1 MRKITFLLL
10 FVVLPAFL
18 LTARAQTAHTFT
30 LVLDAGHGGK
40 DPGALGKTGKEK
52 NINLAVTKAVG
63 QLVEDNMKD
72 VRVVYTRKTD
82 VFVELNERA
91 AIANRAKADLFV
103 SIHTNALPGRAQ
115 GRGSETYTLGMHR
128 AADNLAVAKR
138 ENAAIMLEKDYES
151 RYEGFDPKSSESYI
165 IFEFM
170 QDKNMAKSVELAKM
184 IQKDACETAGRVN
197 KGVHQAGFLV
207 LRATSMPSCLI
218 ELGFITSQEE
228 ENYLNSA
235 AGIDALGKGIYK
247 AFLRYKRKYHKGI
260 TVPYAADPTE
270 EVNIPSVVPPREEN
284 TAKQEKRKPAKEQSV
299 ATVQRKQPEQEA
311 QPRISGLMD
320 TSEKKDEALGNNE
333 PVFKV
338 QILASDRQLRLSDR
352 QFKGEKNIFYFQEGN
367 MYKYTIG
374 ASTNYNEIYQLR
386 KKLLEKF
393 PQAFIIAF
401 KNDRKMDV
409 QQAIREYRAKRSR

>member
-1 MRKITFLLL
+1 MSKRCLLIVTMIFSV
-10 FVVLPAFL
+10 FVAMM
-18 LTARAQTAHTFT
+18 AANNDKFT
-30 LVLDAGHGGK
+30 LVIDPGHGGK
-40 DPGALGKTGKEK
+40 DAGALGAKSKEK
-52 NINLAVTKAVG
+52 NINLNVALAFG
-63 QLVEDNMKD
+63 RYVERNCPD
-72 VRVVYTRKTD
+72 VKVIYTRKTD
-82 VFVELNERA
+82 VFIPLNERA
-91 AIANRAKADLFV
+91 NIANRNKADLFISV
-103 SIHTNALPGRAQ
+103 HTNALPNGKVA
-115 GRGSETYTLGMHR
+115 RGFEVYTLGMHR
-128 AADNLAVAKR
+128 AADNLEVAKR
-138 ENAAIMLEKDYES
+138 ENSAILVENDYKQH
-151 RYEGFDPKSSESYI
+151 YEDFDPNSSESYI

-184 IQKDACETAGRVN
+184 IQKDACETAQRVN

-218 ELGFITSQEE
+218 ELGFITTQDE
-228 ENYLNSA
+228 ENYLNSS

-299 ATVQRKQPEQEA
+299 AVVQQKQPEQEA

-320 TSEKKDEALGNNE
+320 TSENTAEVTSTTE

>member
-1 MRKITFLLL
+1 MSKRCLLIVTMIL
-10 FVVLPAFL
+10 SVFVAMM
-18 LTARAQTAHTFT
+18 AADNDKFT
-30 LVLDAGHGGK
+30 LVIDPGHGGK
-40 DPGALGKTGKEK
+40 DAGALGAKSKEK
-52 NINLAVTKAVG
+52 NINLNVALAFG
-63 QLVEDNMKD
+63 RYVERNCPD
-72 VRVVYTRKTD
+72 VRVIYTRKTD
-82 VFVELNERA
+82 VFIPLNERA
-91 AIANRAKADLFV
+91 NIANRNKADLFISV
-103 SIHTNALPGRAQ
+103 HTNSLPG
-115 GRGSETYTLGMHR
+115 GRVARGFEVYTLGMHR
-128 AADNLAVAKR
+128 AADNLEVAKR
-138 ENAAIMLEKDYES
+138 ENAAILVEKDYKQH
-151 RYEGFDPKSSESYI
+151 YEDFDPNSSESYI

>member
-1 MRKITFLLL
+1 MSKRCLLIVTMIFSV
-10 FVVLPAFL
+10 FVAMM
-18 LTARAQTAHTFT
+18 AANNDKFT
-30 LVLDAGHGGK
+30 LVIDPGHGGK
-40 DPGALGKTGKEK
+40 DAGALGAKSKEK
-52 NINLAVTKAVG
+52 NINLNVALAFG
-63 QLVEDNMKD
+63 RYVERNCPD
-72 VRVVYTRKTD
+72 VKVIYTRKTD
-82 VFVELNERA
+82 VFIPLNERA
-91 AIANRAKADLFV
+91 NIANRNKADLFISV
-103 SIHTNALPGRAQ
+103 HTNALPNGKVA
-115 GRGSETYTLGMHR
+115 RGFEVYTLGMHR
-128 AADNLAVAKR
+128 AADNLEVAKR
-138 ENAAIMLEKDYES
+138 ENSAILVENDYKQH
-151 RYEGFDPKSSESYI
+151 YEDFDPNSSESYI

-184 IQKDACETAGRVN
+184 IQKDACETAQRVN

-218 ELGFITSQEE
+218 ELGFITTQDE
-228 ENYLNSA
+228 ENYLNSS

-284 TAKQEKRKPAKEQSV
+284 TAKQEKRNPAKEQSV
-299 ATVQRKQPEQEA
+299 AAVKQKQPEQEA

-320 TSEKKDEALGNNE
+320 TSENTAEVTSTTE

>member
-1 MRKITFLLL
+1 MSKRCLLIVTMIFSV
-10 FVVLPAFL
+10 FVAMM
-18 LTARAQTAHTFT
+18 AANNDKFT
-30 LVLDAGHGGK
+30 LVIDPGHGGK
-40 DPGALGKTGKEK
+40 DAGALGAKSKEK
-52 NINLAVTKAVG
+52 NINLNVALAFG
-63 QLVEDNMKD
+63 RYVERNCPD
-72 VRVVYTRKTD
+72 VKVIYTRKTD
-82 VFVELNERA
+82 VFIPLNERA
-91 AIANRAKADLFV
+91 NIANRNKADLFISV
-103 SIHTNALPGRAQ
+103 HTNALPNGKVA
-115 GRGSETYTLGMHR
+115 RGFEVYTLGMHR
-128 AADNLAVAKR
+128 AADNLEVAKR
-138 ENAAIMLEKDYES
+138 ENSAILVENDYKQH
-151 RYEGFDPKSSESYI
+151 YEDFDPNSSESYI

-218 ELGFITSQEE
+218 ELGFITSQDE
-228 ENYLNSA
+228 ENYLNSS

-320 TSEKKDEALGNNE
+320 TSENTAEVTSTTE

-374 ASTNYNEIYQLR
+374 ASTNYSEIYQLR

>member
-1 MRKITFLLL
+1 MSKRCLLIVTMIFSV
-10 FVVLPAFL
+10 FVAMM
-18 LTARAQTAHTFT
+18 AANNDKFT
-30 LVLDAGHGGK
+30 LVIDPGHGGK
-40 DPGALGKTGKEK
+40 DAGALGAKSKEK
-52 NINLAVTKAVG
+52 NINLNVALAFG
-63 QLVEDNMKD
+63 RYVERNCPD
-72 VRVVYTRKTD
+72 VKVIYTRKTD
-82 VFVELNERA
+82 VFIPLNERA
-91 AIANRAKADLFV
+91 NIANRNKADLFISV
-103 SIHTNALPGRAQ
+103 HTNALPNGKVA
-115 GRGSETYTLGMHR
+115 RGFEVYTLGMHR
-128 AADNLAVAKR
+128 AADNLEVAKR
-138 ENAAIMLEKDYES
+138 ENSAILVENDYKQH
-151 RYEGFDPKSSESYI
+151 YEDFDPNSSESYI

-184 IQKDACETAGRVN
+184 IQKDACETAQRVN

-218 ELGFITSQEE
+218 ELGFITTQDE
-228 ENYLNSA
+228 ENYLNSS

-299 ATVQRKQPEQEA
+299 ATVQRKQPEQDA

-320 TSEKKDEALGNNE
+320 TSEKVGEATGNNE

-352 QFKGEKNIFYFQEGN
+352 QFKGEKDIFYFQEGN

-374 ASTNYNEIYQLR
+374 ASTNYSEIYQLR

>member
-1 MRKITFLLL
+1 MSKRCLLIVTMIFSV
-10 FVVLPAFL
+10 FVAMM
-18 LTARAQTAHTFT
+18 AANNDKFT
-30 LVLDAGHGGK
+30 LVIDPGHGGK
-40 DPGALGKTGKEK
+40 DAGALGAKSKEK
-52 NINLAVTKAVG
+52 NINLNVALAFG
-63 QLVEDNMKD
+63 RYVERNCPD
-72 VRVVYTRKTD
+72 VKVIYTRKTD
-82 VFVELNERA
+82 VFIPLNERA
-91 AIANRAKADLFV
+91 NIANRNKADLFISV
-103 SIHTNALPGRAQ
+103 HTNALPNGKVA
-115 GRGSETYTLGMHR
+115 RGFEVYTLGMHR
-128 AADNLAVAKR
+128 AADNLEVAKR
-138 ENAAIMLEKDYES
+138 ENSAILVENDYKQH
-151 RYEGFDPKSSESYI
+151 YEDFDPNSSESYI

-184 IQKDACETAGRVN
+184 IQKDACETAQRVN

-218 ELGFITSQEE
+218 ELGFITTQDE
-228 ENYLNSA
+228 ENYLNSS

-284 TAKQEKRKPAKEQSV
+284 TAKQEKRKPEKEQTV
-299 ATVQRKQPEQEA
+299 AAVKQKQPEQEA

-320 TSEKKDEALGNNE
+320 TSENTAEVTSTTE

>member
-1 MRKITFLLL
+1 MSKRCLLIVTMIFSV
-10 FVVLPAFL
+10 FVAMM
-18 LTARAQTAHTFT
+18 AANNDKFT
-30 LVLDAGHGGK
+30 LVIDPGHGGK
-40 DPGALGKTGKEK
+40 DAGALGAKSKEK
-52 NINLAVTKAVG
+52 NINLNVALAFG
-63 QLVEDNMKD
+63 RYVERNCPD
-72 VRVVYTRKTD
+72 VKVIYTRKTD
-82 VFVELNERA
+82 VFIPLNERA
-91 AIANRAKADLFV
+91 NIANRIKADLFISV
-103 SIHTNALPGRAQ
+103 HTNALPNGKVA
-115 GRGSETYTLGMHR
+115 RGFEVYTLGMHR
-128 AADNLAVAKR
+128 AADNLEVAKR
-138 ENAAIMLEKDYES
+138 ENSAILVENDYKQH
-151 RYEGFDPKSSESYI
+151 YEDFDPNSSESYI

-184 IQKDACETAGRVN
+184 IQKDACETAQRVN

-218 ELGFITSQEE
+218 ELGFITTQDE
-228 ENYLNSA
+228 ENYLNSS

-284 TAKQEKRKPAKEQSV
+284 TAKQEKRKPEKEQTV
-299 ATVQRKQPEQEA
+299 AAVKQKQPEQEA

-320 TSEKKDEALGNNE
+320 TSENTAEVTSTTE

-374 ASTNYNEIYQLR
+374 ASTNYSEIYQLR

>member
-1 MRKITFLLL
+1 MSKRCLLIVTMIFSV
-10 FVVLPAFL
+10 FVAMMAANNDKFI
-18 LTARAQTAHTFT
+18 
-30 LVLDAGHGGK
+30 LVIDPGHGGK
-40 DPGALGKTGKEK
+40 DAGALGAKSKEK
-52 NINLAVTKAVG
+52 NINLNVALAFG
-63 QLVEDNMKD
+63 RYVERNCPD
-72 VRVVYTRKTD
+72 VKVIYTRKTD
-82 VFVELNERA
+82 VFIPLNERA
-91 AIANRAKADLFV
+91 NIANRNKADLFISV
-103 SIHTNALPGRAQ
+103 HTNALPNGKVA
-115 GRGSETYTLGMHR
+115 RGFEVYTLGMHR
-128 AADNLAVAKR
+128 AADNLEVAKR
-138 ENAAIMLEKDYES
+138 ENSAILVENDYKQH
-151 RYEGFDPKSSESYI
+151 YEDFDPNSSESYI

-184 IQKDACETAGRVN
+184 IQKDACETAQRVN

-218 ELGFITSQEE
+218 ELGFITTQDE

-320 TSEKKDEALGNNE
+320 TSENTAEVTSTTE

-374 ASTNYNEIYQLR
+374 ASTNYSEIYQLR

>member
-1 MRKITFLLL
+1 MIVSVFAVALAANNDK
-10 FVVLPAFL
+10 FV
-18 LTARAQTAHTFT
+18 
-30 LVLDAGHGGK
+30 LVIDPGHGGK
-40 DPGALGKTGKEK
+40 DAGALGAKSKEK
-52 NINLAVTKAVG
+52 NINLNVALAFG
-63 QLVEDNMKD
+63 AYVERNCPD
-72 VRVVYTRKTD
+72 VRVIYTRKTD
-82 VFVELNERA
+82 VFIPLNERA
-91 AIANRAKADLFV
+91 NIANRNKADLFISV
-103 SIHTNALPGRAQ
+103 HTNSLPNGRVA
-115 GRGSETYTLGMHR
+115 RGFEVYTLGMHR
-128 AADNLAVAKR
+128 AADNLEVAKR
-138 ENAAIMLEKDYES
+138 ENAAILVEKDYKQH
-151 RYEGFDPKSSESYI
+151 YEDFDPNSSESYI

-247 AFLRYKRKYHKGI
+247 AFLRYKKKYHKGI
-260 TVPYAADPTE
+260 TVPYAAEPTTQ
-270 EVNIPSVVPPREEN
+270 VNIPTVVPPQETDR
-284 TAKQEKRKPAKEQSV
+284 QEKKKNPPKEQPVAVVKEKPAEPETQPKTQPKV
-299 ATVQRKQPEQEA
+299 A
-311 QPRISGLMD
+311 GLME
-320 TSEKKDEALGNNE
+320 SPEKVTAPANAD

-338 QILASDRQLRLSDR
+338 QIMVTDRLLKISDR
-352 QFKGEKNIFYFQEGN
+352 QFKGEKDVYYYQEGN

-386 KKLLEKF
+386 KTLAEKF

-401 KNDRKMDV
+401 KDNRKVDV
-409 QQAIREYRAKRSR
+409 QQAIKEYRAKRSR

>member
-1 MRKITFLLL
+1 MSKRCLLIVTMIFSV
-10 FVVLPAFL
+10 FVAMM
-18 LTARAQTAHTFT
+18 AANNDKFT
-30 LVLDAGHGGK
+30 LVIDPGHGGK
-40 DPGALGKTGKEK
+40 DAGALGAKSKEK
-52 NINLAVTKAVG
+52 NINLNVALAFG
-63 QLVEDNMKD
+63 RYVERNCPD
-72 VRVVYTRKTD
+72 VKVIYTRKTD
-82 VFVELNERA
+82 VFIPLNERA
-91 AIANRAKADLFV
+91 NIANRNKADLFISV
-103 SIHTNALPGRAQ
+103 HTNALPNGKVA
-115 GRGSETYTLGMHR
+115 RGFEVYTLGMHR
-128 AADNLAVAKR
+128 AADNLEVAKR
-138 ENAAIMLEKDYES
+138 ENSAILVENDYKQH
-151 RYEGFDPKSSESYI
+151 YEDFDPNSSESYI

-184 IQKDACETAGRVN
+184 IQKDACETAQRVN

-218 ELGFITSQEE
+218 ELGFITTQDE
-228 ENYLNSA
+228 ENYLNSS

-299 ATVQRKQPEQEA
+299 AAVQQKQPEKET
-311 QPRISGLMD
+311 QPRIDGLMD
-320 TSEKKDEALGNNE
+320 TSAKVGEATGNNE

-352 QFKGEKNIFYFQEGN
+352 QFKGEKDIFYFQEGN

-374 ASTNYNEIYQLR
+374 ASTNYSEIYQLR

>member
-1 MRKITFLLL
+1 MSKRCLLIVTMIFSV
-10 FVVLPAFL
+10 FVAMM
-18 LTARAQTAHTFT
+18 AANNDKFT
-30 LVLDAGHGGK
+30 LVIDPGHGGK
-40 DPGALGKTGKEK
+40 DAGALGAKSKEK
-52 NINLAVTKAVG
+52 NINLNVALAFG
-63 QLVEDNMKD
+63 RYVERNCPD
-72 VRVVYTRKTD
+72 VKVIYTRKTD
-82 VFVELNERA
+82 VFIPLNERA
-91 AIANRAKADLFV
+91 NIANRNKADLFISV
-103 SIHTNALPGRAQ
+103 HTNALPNGKVA
-115 GRGSETYTLGMHR
+115 RGFEVYTLGMHR
-128 AADNLAVAKR
+128 AADNLEVAKR
-138 ENAAIMLEKDYES
+138 ENSAILVENDYKQH
-151 RYEGFDPKSSESYI
+151 YEDFDPNSSESYI

-184 IQKDACETAGRVN
+184 IQKDACETAQRVN

-218 ELGFITSQEE
+218 ELGFITTQDE
-228 ENYLNSA
+228 ENYLNSS

-284 TAKQEKRKPAKEQSV
+284 TAKQEKRNPAKEQSV
-299 ATVQRKQPEQEA
+299 AAVKQKQPEQEA

-320 TSEKKDEALGNNE
+320 TSENTGEVTSANE

>member
-1 MRKITFLLL
+1 MSKRCLLIVTMIFSV
-10 FVVLPAFL
+10 FVAMM
-18 LTARAQTAHTFT
+18 AANNDKFT
-30 LVLDAGHGGK
+30 LVIDPGHGGK
-40 DPGALGKTGKEK
+40 DAGALGAKSKEK
-52 NINLAVTKAVG
+52 NINLNVALAFG
-63 QLVEDNMKD
+63 RYVERNCPD
-72 VRVVYTRKTD
+72 VKVIYTRKTD
-82 VFVELNERA
+82 VFIPLNERA
-91 AIANRAKADLFV
+91 NIANRNKADLFISV
-103 SIHTNALPGRAQ
+103 HTNALPNGKVA
-115 GRGSETYTLGMHR
+115 RGFEVYTLGMHR
-128 AADNLAVAKR
+128 AADNLEVAKR
-138 ENAAIMLEKDYES
+138 ENSAILVENDYKQH
-151 RYEGFDPKSSESYI
+151 YEDFDPNSSESYI
-165 IFEFM
+165 MFEFM

-184 IQKDACETAGRVN
+184 IQKDACETAQRVN

-218 ELGFITSQEE
+218 ELGFITSQDE
-228 ENYLNSA
+228 ENYLNSS

-299 ATVQRKQPEQEA
+299 AAVKQKQPEQEA

-320 TSEKKDEALGNNE
+320 TSENTAEVTSTTE

-374 ASTNYNEIYQLR
+374 ASTSYSEIYQLR